1 MVADQPKPAEA
12 AHVRIPFAR
21 RAVSAELVA
30 DLYEILDATMLL
42 LGADQGNIQLYD
54 PARDVLEIIAHRGLP
69 EEFLTALRTVSRQDQ
84 TASARALREGR
95 RVVIEDVNQ
104 DAAYAPYRHI
114 AAQAGFRAVQAT
126 PMLRHDGRL
135 LGVLATELSEAR
147 RFSAQELRI
156 VDLYSRQ
163 AADAVERARVERDLE
178 TARRLATALNAG
190 EIGVYD
196 WDMLSDQ
203 VHGDAN
209 LERMFGI
216 KLDEQGSAPRSAFEP
231 FIHPDDRE
239 MRADRVKRAID
250 TGEPYEAEYRVKGKF
265 FTAFLCPHYFRARRV
280 RDNAR
285 RLRPRRN
292 YPESRSHSRDDG
304 HELPAFKYRAAAP
317 QGNRRQPVRRYASL
331 GVRPLGATIRQAIMQ
346 ANSWTEGYVVD
357 VGYTHGFYPELT
369 PALLRFV
376 ALLGGIQAPDFDR
389 PFIYYELG
397 CGNGYSTTLL
407 AAANPAGRFIGV
419 DFNPAHIQNARG
431 LAQEG
436 GVANVEFLEKSFAA
450 LAEMD
455 LAQAD
460 CIALH
465 GVYSWVGAESR
476 RHIVEFIRRRLKPGG
491 IAYVS
496 YNSLPGLG
504 QVMPLRR
511 LLTDH
516 ANRGTGPLP
525 SRIGQSI
532 DFVRRLQHA
541 GADYFRTSP
550 IANARLDSIVGQDP
564 DYLAH
569 EYYNEHWTPFYHADV
584 AHDLA
589 GADLKYAGSAQL
601 IDNFDQFT
609 LSPAVAALVAETGDQ
624 RMAETVKD
632 FARNRGFRKDVFT
645 RGAPIAAQPD
655 LEALLGSTRFAL
667 ARPRGGCRLTEKTPA
682 GDLVLQSD
690 AYAPVLDALARRPMT
705 FDELASASE
714 TAGMTRPRVRQAVF
728 GMAAL
733 GNIVP
738 ALPAE
743 GEEER
748 WTAAASFNRAILAR
762 PVDAENA
769 MLASPIWGSGVTL
782 NLLDKLLLIGPRR
795 HDDAVEHALKAW
807 LSSGSRLG
815 SDRPGVSL
823 QETRA
828 MIDERAAYF
837 LGELLPFF
845 QQIGVAE

>member
-1 MVADQPKPAEA
+1 M
-12 AHVRIPFAR
+12 
-21 RAVSAELVA
+21 
-30 DLYEILDATMLL
+30 
-42 LGADQGNIQLYD
+42 
-54 PARDVLEIIAHRGLP
+54 
-69 EEFLTALRTVSRQDQ
+69 
-84 TASARALREGR
+84 
-95 RVVIEDVNQ
+95 
-104 DAAYAPYRHI
+104 
-114 AAQAGFRAVQAT
+114 
-126 PMLRHDGRL
+126 
-135 LGVLATELSEAR
+135 
-147 RFSAQELRI
+147 
-156 VDLYSRQ
+156 
-163 AADAVERARVERDLE
+163 
-178 TARRLATALNAG
+178 
-190 EIGVYD
+190 
-196 WDMLSDQ
+196 
-203 VHGDAN
+203 
-209 LERMFGI
+209 
-216 KLDEQGSAPRSAFEP
+216 
-231 FIHPDDRE
+231 
-239 MRADRVKRAID
+239 
-250 TGEPYEAEYRVKGKF
+250 
-265 FTAFLCPHYFRARRV
+265 
-280 RDNAR
+280 
-285 RLRPRRN
+285 
-292 YPESRSHSRDDG
+292 
-304 HELPAFKYRAAAP
+304 
-317 QGNRRQPVRRYASL
+317 RRYASL
-331 GVRPLGATIRQAIMQ
+331 GVRPFGATIRQAIMQ
-346 ANSWTEGYVVD
+346 DNSWTEGYVVD

-376 ALLGGIQAPDFDR
+376 ALLGGIQPPDFDR

-419 DFNPAHIQNARG
+419 DFNPAHIRNARN

-476 RHIVEFIRRRLKPGG
+476 RHIVEFIRRRLKHGG

-525 SRIGQSI
+525 SRIGHSI

-589 GADLKYAGSAQL
+589 GADLNYAGSAQL

-609 LSPAVAALVAETGDQ
+609 LSPAMAALVAETGDQ

-645 RGAPIAAQPD
+645 RGAPIADPPD
-655 LEALLGSTRFAL
+655 LEVLLGSTRFAL

-682 GDLVLQSD
+682 GDLVLQTD
-690 AYAPVLDALARRPMT
+690 VYAPVLDALARKPMT

-714 TAGMTRPRVRQAVF
+714 TAGMNRPRVRQAVF

-738 ALPAE
+738 ALPAA
-743 GEEER
+743 GEETR
-748 WTAAASFNRAILAR
+748 WTAAASFNKAVLAR

-769 MLASPIWGSGVTL
+769 MLASPIWGSGVAL

-828 MIDERAAYF
+828 RIDERAAYF

-845 QQIGVAE
+845 RQIGVAE